1 MTRASCEINTWQS
14 ILWRLVIT
22 VLLLLMLAGFSVSVL
37 NPINQANDTL
47 LLVPIS
53 QDAASSLAR

>member
-1 MTRASCEINTWQS
+1 MTRASYEINTWQS
-14 ILWRLVIT
+14 ILWRLIIT

-37 NPINQANDTL
+37 NPINQANDTFL
-47 LLVPIS
+47 LAPIS